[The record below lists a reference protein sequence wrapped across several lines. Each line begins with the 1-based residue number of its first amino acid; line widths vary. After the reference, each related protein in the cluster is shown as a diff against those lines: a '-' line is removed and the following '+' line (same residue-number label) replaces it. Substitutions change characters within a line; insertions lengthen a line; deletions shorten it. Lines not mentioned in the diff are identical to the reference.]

1 MGYRFPKS
9 LHTFGYANA
18 LVMALVAVATIP
30 IAGQTATTSSKA
42 KTTAAKKTW
51 TQPRTPDGQP
61 DLQGIWSN
69 ATTTPL
75 ERPSALAGKQ
85 VLTDEETAE
94 LEKQTKE
101 NRNTDHR
108 QEIGTEADVASA
120 YNEAW
125 WDRGP
130 VLNRTS
136 LIIDPADG
144 RLPLLTQEGKKTME
158 ARAAARRAHGPA
170 DSWEDRSLQERCILY
185 HGVPP
190 LPTGYNNNY
199 QIVQTPGY
207 VSILHEEIHEIRMIP
222 LDGRPHLPSGVRQW
236 MGDSRGHWDGN
247 TLVVETT
254 NFMDRPNLF
263 RFPASANIQ
272 VVERFT
278 RVDADHID
286 YRFTINDPST
296 YQTPWTA
303 ILPMTK
309 IAGPIY
315 EYACHE
321 GNYGIVGILAGAR
334 AQEKAAEE
342 AAKNPLK

>member
-1 MGYRFPKS
+1 
-9 LHTFGYANA
+9 
-18 LVMALVAVATIP
+18 
-30 IAGQTATTSSKA
+30 
-42 KTTAAKKTW
+42 
-51 TQPRTPDGQP
+51 
-61 DLQGIWSN
+61 
-69 ATTTPL
+69 
-75 ERPSALAGKQ
+75 
-85 VLTDEETAE
+85 
-94 LEKQTKE
+94 
-101 NRNTDHR
+101 
-108 QEIGTEADVASA
+108 
-120 YNEAW
+120 
-125 WDRGP
+125 
-130 VLNRTS
+130 
-136 LIIDPADG
+136 
-144 RLPLLTQEGKKTME
+144 
-158 ARAAARRAHGPA
+158 
-170 DSWEDRSLQERCILY
+170 
-185 HGVPP
+185 
-190 LPTGYNNNY
+190 
-199 QIVQTPGY
+199 
-207 VSILHEEIHEIRMIP
+207 
-222 LDGRPHLPSGVRQW
+222 